1 MAQIGLRMLPQ
12 PQWNGAAA
20 YAYVSPIDGV
30 AYHVPG
36 HTDDGILFEEL
47 KKAGELIRE
56 LRTDVEALKAKLSGQ
71 DVEERL

>member
-36 HTDDGILFEEL
+36 HTVDAIDSIILGEL
-47 KKAGELIRE
+47 AKIGELIRE
-56 LRTDVEALKAKLSGQ
+56 LRAEVEALKSKVG
-71 DVEERL
+71 

>member
-12 PQWNGAAA
+12 PQWNGAAG

-36 HTDDGILFEEL
+36 HTVDGILFEEL

-56 LRTDVEALKAKLSGQ
+56 LRAEVEALKGKAT
-71 DVEERL
+71 